1 MYFQFGPIIKK
12 KMCEITAPQVINLF
26 RFPNFLEGGSKLKI
40 PTEIKPPVTLEKINE
55 IVKGNQIK

>member
-1 MYFQFGPIIKK
+1 
-12 KMCEITAPQVINLF
+12 MCEITAPQVINLN
-26 RFPNFLEGGSKLKI
+26 RFPNFLEGGTKLKI